1 MGQGGCGTQAPTG
14 REAQRRGEEYLELGH
29 DSLSLA
35 AFHLVLA
42 AGRLI
47 LRLQS
52 SRQALTAW
60 PLCAGVNLYTR
71 PLFPALFMGCRTT
84 AQGGRP
90 AGARRGGGSR
100 EPRAAHPPLCLLW
113 VISPSSTHCIR
124 KGKNYSNSIRGIWKH
139 GAGCREITAQAITS
153 DYGSLGQAGEQREE
167 LWSGQPGLCL
177 SPTAT
182 SQGLG

>member
-1 MGQGGCGTQAPTG
+1 MNLLPMGQGGCGTQAPTG

-100 EPRAAHPPLCLLW
+100 EPPTPHSASSGLFLPRQPTALGRAKIIAIQLE
-113 VISPSSTHCIR
+113 VFGS
-124 KGKNYSNSIRGIWKH
+124 
-139 GAGCREITAQAITS
+139 TAQA
-153 DYGSLGQAGEQREE
+153 AGR
-167 LWSGQPGLCL
+167 
-177 SPTAT
+177 
-182 SQGLG
+182 